1 MAQHFQIEESKVR
14 VIGMEMGGGFGTK
27 SYYPVALEAAKL
39 ALQAGRPVRI
49 AYTRA
54 DEMVWGN
61 FRPAALIEI
70 KSGFRKDGTIVGWEF
85 NAYHAGP
92 SANIGRR
99 GSDGPYDIPHVKVT
113 VSTSD
118 SPIRTG
124 SYRSLGAAV
133 NHFAR
138 ESHMDEIAAAV
149 GMDPVALRFKN
160 LTHPRFRG
168 VLEAATQRFGWSPGA
183 APSHR
188 GVGAALCFD
197 VGSYGAACF
206 ELDIAGREVNLKRVV
221 FAADCGQVVNP
232 VGVENQVEGAI
243 MMGVGTALYESVEFR
258 DGRLLTSSF
267 ARYRVPRIVNLP
279 AIEVVIVGDQTL
291 PSTGAGEL
299 GIVPV
304 TAAIANAVY
313 DLTGQRVRELPVQ
326 PHLA

>member
-1 MAQHFQIEESKVR
+1 VR
-14 VIGMEMGGGFGTK
+14 V
-27 SYYPVALEAAKL
+27 
-39 ALQAGRPVRI
+39 

-54 DEMVWGN
+54 DEMIWGN
-61 FRPAALIEI
+61 FRPAALIEV
-70 KSGFRKDGTIVGWEF
+70 KSGFRKDGSIVAWEF

-118 SPIRTG
+118 SPLRTG

-138 ESHMDEIAAAV
+138 ESHIDEIAAALK
-149 GMDPVALRFKN
+149 MDPVELRFKN

-168 VLEAATQRFGWSPGA
+168 VLEAATQRFGWTPGE
-183 APSHR
+183 APSGR
-188 GVGAALCFD
+188 GVGCALAFD
-197 VGSYGAACF
+197 VGSYGAICF
-206 ELDIAGREVNLKRVV
+206 ELGISGSEVNVARAV

-232 VGVENQVEGAI
+232 VGVENQTEGAI
-243 MMGVGTALYESVEFR
+243 MMGIGTGLYEAVEFK
-258 DGRLLTSSF
+258 DGRLLTASF

-279 AIEVVIVGDQTL
+279 RIEVVITGDQTL

-304 TAAIANAVY
+304 TAALANAVF
-313 DLTGQRVRELPVQ
+313 DLKGQRIRELPIQ